1 MTGRIFKII
10 VAAPFALIPLAA
22 VTGKSV
28 SFEKMVLKPNE
39 LTVLEYSSSGQEN
52 TGIIERARH
61 AVSMK
66 IAKFNPFLAVD
77 ENSGS
82 PVRSEQDEASGQAD
96 DGQLR
101 VTLTVLNAGGNMAVI
116 NDRLMREGDSI
127 RGMRVKR
134 IENNRVLMIN
144 RQSVPV
150 YLEGS
155 K

>member
-1 MTGRIFKII
+1 MTGRTFKII
-10 VAAPFALIPLAA
+10 TGAPFALILLAA

-39 LTVLEYSSSGQEN
+39 LAVLEYSSSDQEN
-52 TGIIERARH
+52 IGLIERARQ
-61 AVSMK
+61 AASVK
-66 IAKFNPFLAVD
+66 ISKFNPFLAVD
-77 ENSGS
+77 EKPGS
-82 PVRSEQDEASGQAD
+82 PARFGQDEASGQAD

-101 VTLTVLNAGGNMAVI
+101 VSLTVLNSEGNMAVI
-116 NDRLMREGDSI
+116 NDRLLREGDSI
-127 RGMRVKR
+127 KGMRVKR